1 MKQATFEKQTKR
13 KITGGASVITSEEAV
28 QILKE
33 KANLKNIPKHK
44 TTKKKLRKN
53 FVLREV

>member
-13 KITGGASVITSEEAV
+13 KITSGASVITSKEVV

-33 KANLKNIPKHK
+33 KENLKNIPKHK
-44 TTKKKLRKN
+44 ITKKKLRKN